1 MTHPISEEWT
11 SLAAAWQSAPVA
23 HGLSL
28 ETLMRRER
36 RRRVLMTLVV
46 VSEALISLAGL
57 AIAYLAA
64 RRMPASGGS
73 ILVGG
78 VVVYI
83 AVLTAFAVW
92 NRRGTWRPL
101 AETTEAFIAIS
112 ILRCRR
118 GLRTARFV
126 IGIVLLQ
133 LLAMLVWTILEPFR
147 EAGMAL
153 IISLGIGAGF
163 LLWAIWY
170 RRLMLRQLALFQS
183 LVTSR

>member
-1 MTHPISEEWT
+1 MTQPVSEEWT
-11 SLAAAWQSAPVA
+11 ALAAAWQSAPVA

-28 ETLMRRER
+28 ETLLRRER
-36 RRRVLMTLVV
+36 RRRILMTLLV

-57 AIAYLAA
+57 AFVYRAA

-83 AVLTAFAVW
+83 AVMAAFTVW

-101 AETTEAFIAIS
+101 AETTEAFVAIS
-112 ILRCRR
+112 RLRCRR

-133 LLAMLVWTILEPFR
+133 LLAMLVWTILEPSPA
-147 EAGMAL
+147 AGRAL
-153 IISLGIGAGF
+153 LLLAAIAAGF
-163 LLWAIWY
+163 LLWATWY
-170 RRLMLRQLALFQS
+170 RRRMLVRLAALES
-183 LVTSR
+183 LVTGR

>member
-11 SLAAAWQSAPVA
+11 ALAAAWQSAPVA

-57 AIAYLAA
+57 AFAYLAA

-118 GLRTARFV
+118 GLRTVRFV

-170 RRLMLRQLALFQS
+170 RRLMLRQLALFES